1 MYDKGCWDEGILG
14 YEPVVLNCLFPF
26 LFFFCAKF
34 PGFVGSCP
42 VNFLAIG
49 P

>member
-14 YEPVVLNCLFPF
+14 YDPVVLNCLFHF

-42 VNFLAIG
+42 VNFLATG